1 MWARDSESNIAWLAL
16 QTPVARREM
25 NCPTNS
31 SALRSENSRGG
42 FTLIELLVVI
52 AIIAILA
59 GMLLPALGKAKETA
73 KRIHCTNNLKQL
85 SLSGMMYADE
95 NDSMYPVS
103 GTGTQWPA
111 KFYDGYKDVRVL
123 LCPTDVPN
131 PVTFGG
137 THIADKADRSYIFNG
152 FNDYI
157 KKVSVA
163 SASPSAGGGLITA
176 ASGGSTRPIGV
187 NESVILEPTETI
199 LFGEKEGTDPK
210 NHGHFWMDYDRYD
223 DFILDQSR
231 HGGNANG
238 GGGSVFAFADGS
250 ARYLRFGQ
258 AFSPLNL
265 WAVEPSVRQIAVPTQ

>member
-1 MWARDSESNIAWLAL
+1 
-16 QTPVARREM
+16 M
-25 NCPTNS
+25 NYPTNS
-31 SALRSENSRGG
+31 SALRSANARGG

-85 SLSGMMYADE
+85 SLAAMMFADE
-95 NDSMYPVS
+95 NDSMYPVVGG
-103 GTGTQWPA
+103 GTHWPA
-111 KFYDGYKDVRVL
+111 KFYDGYKDLRVL
-123 LCPTDVPN
+123 LCPSDVAN

-157 KKVSVA
+157 NKPAVVSVA
-163 SASPSAGGGLITA
+163 TGNGDTLVTA
-176 ASGGSTRPIGV
+176 AEEPLLMAANAANSRKLTGV
-187 NESVILEPTETI
+187 HESVILEPTETI
-199 LFGEKEGTDPK
+199 LFGEKEGTDK
-210 NHGHFWMDYDRYD
+210 VRHGHFWMDYDRYD

-231 HGGNANG
+231 HGGHANG
-238 GGGSVFAFADGS
+238 GGGSVYAFADGS

-258 AFSPLNL
+258 AFSPINL
-265 WAVEPSVRQIAVPTQ
+265 WAVEPSIRQIAVSVQ

>member
-1 MWARDSESNIAWLAL
+1 
-16 QTPVARREM
+16 M

-31 SALRSENSRGG
+31 SALRSATSRGG

-85 SLSGMMYADE
+85 SLAAMMYADE

-103 GTGTQWPA
+103 GGGTQWPG
-111 KFYDGYKDVRVL
+111 KFYDGYKDLKIL
-123 LCPTDVPN
+123 LCPSDVPN

-152 FNDYI
+152 FNDYLN
-157 KKVSVA
+157 KPAVVSA
-163 SASPSAGGGLITA
+163 PSSGDSGLITA
-176 ASGGSTRPIGV
+176 ASGGTSTRPPGV
-187 NESVILEPTETI
+187 HESVILEPTETI
-199 LFGEKEGTDPK
+199 LFGEKEGTDTK

-231 HGGNANG
+231 HGGGANG
-238 GGGSVFAFADGS
+238 GGGSVYAFADGS

-258 AFSPLNL
+258 AFSPINL
-265 WAVEPSVRQIAVPTQ
+265 WAVEPSLRLLAVPTP

>member
-1 MWARDSESNIAWLAL
+1 MAR
-16 QTPVARREM
+16 VARREM

-31 SALRSENSRGG
+31 SALRSATSRGG

-85 SLSGMMYADE
+85 SLAAMMYADE

-103 GTGTQWPA
+103 GGGTQWPG
-111 KFYDGYKDVRVL
+111 KFYDGYKDLKIL
-123 LCPTDVPN
+123 LCPSDVPN

-137 THIADKADRSYIFNG
+137 AHIADKADRSFIFNG
-152 FNDYI
+152 FNDYLN
-157 KKVSVA
+157 KPAVVSLPE
-163 SASPSAGGGLITA
+163 SDDGGLIAASEPLIAA
-176 ASGGSTRPIGV
+176 ASGNNRPVGV
-187 NESVILEPTETI
+187 LESVISEPSETI
-199 LFGEKEGTDPK
+199 LFGEKEGTDTK
-210 NHGHFWMDYDRYD
+210 NHGHFWMDYERYD

-231 HGGNANG
+231 HGGGANG
-238 GGGSVFAFADGS
+238 GGGSDYAFADGS

-258 AFSPLNL
+258 AFSPVNL
-265 WAVEPSVRQIAVPTQ
+265 WAVEPSTRLLAVPTQ